1 MNMKNLLSLIT
12 VITKKEFKVR
22 YKGSFLG
29 YLWAIVHPL
38 MFAFVFY
45 IAFKI
50 VMKVQIENYTI
61 FLISALFPWQWF
73 SGAIVL
79 SSTSYLANAQIVKK
93 TNFPRYILPL
103 SNILMESMHFV
114 ISIPVILFFLYVYD
128 IQPNY
133 LMILVYTPLLMFLQI
148 MFMFGLSLIFSSVN
162 VFLRDTERLLS
173 VGMLLWF
180 YVTPI
185 IYSIELI
192 PSEYS
197 QYMSLNP
204 MIPFVESWRHL
215 FIEGTIETQYIPS
228 MIISGLTTMLVG
240 TFVYNKLKYKFT
252 EVL

>member
-12 VITKKEFKVR
+12 VLTKKEFKVR

-45 IAFKI
+45 IAFKA

-61 FLISALFPWQWF
+61 FLISALFAWQWF
-73 SGAIVL
+73 AGAIVL

-93 TNFPRYILPL
+93 IKFPRYILPL
-103 SNILMESMHFV
+103 SNILMESLHFI
-114 ISIPVILFFLYVYD
+114 ISIPVIIFFLYIYNV
-128 IQPNY
+128 QPNY
-133 LMILVYTPLLMFLQI
+133 LMILAYSPVLMSLQI

-162 VFLRDTERLLS
+162 VFFRDTERLLS
-173 VGMLLWF
+173 VGILLWF

-197 QYMSLNP
+197 QYMYLNP
-204 MIPFVESWRHL
+204 MIPFIESWRHL
-215 FIEGTIETQYIPS
+215 FIEGAIETQYIPS
-228 MIISGLTTMLVG
+228 MIISGLTAMLVG
-240 TFVYNKLKYKFT
+240 SFVYNKLKYKFT